1 MSTQTL
7 GKFGNNTIKEYT
19 TVGGTLNNY
28 QRYRH
33 KRDPKLLAKQDLTND
48 NEIHIIKKI
57 HNVTDGSLINRLAI
71 RIDTDH
77 TAETS
82 TLTVEWGDGNTET
95 FTPGSNSLLTV
106 SHDYVYSDT
115 DLSTYDSNTKQ
126 AYIKIYPTN
135 DDFAF
140 QAIRQNERDLDNN
153 VNNHQF
159 PINFTEFRIKAT
171 AMTYLFLHGY
181 TGFSN
186 VNTAAYGSNT
196 QSESNFN
203 GELEYIEIFSLNTS
217 SNTRY
222 DWGTISKQIP
232 LKSVIIHDSKNWLPA
247 DWLEES
253 TIEEFIIYDDTNT
266 GTDIQWNE
274 RTFYRCRKLKYVYI
288 NTGKKNRFYE
298 RVFTDCDSLK
308 SLTIDNVQLE
318 SDSHYTLAGSSRGL
332 EELNVT
338 FADGGDMR
346 KFEGIGYDNNGLKWI
361 NNPNNSSHGNILDL
375 SGLTGYAGFNEMIN
389 NFRNNHSLEQL
400 HIILPNVAFS
410 SSYVNFY
417 TNFYNMYNLKSLTLE
432 NPSSTSFPFGNVS
445 NFLLYSFSLEEFNMI
460 GDFSWGTGVAN
471 NLASTFHSTG
481 IKHSDLPTFFQTITL
496 DGSQSISTGSFFKDR
511 ADRGKMPKLI
521 IDNDSTGTGN
531 FRIDNVNYYSQNTG
545 LTKINTDI
553 LDWSDYAQSSTSAVG
568 WNMTQMVDLTE
579 VTGLDFTSF
588 YWTGGQTL
596 NFSYNNALEKFSGHT
611 YPSAST
617 MFNINLTYSGL
628 TGTALNTLFTE
639 LPDLTGETSR
649 TITIS
654 NSRGAS
660 NDSDLDTTIATNK
673 NYTVT
678 N

>member
-7 GKFGNNTIKEYT
+7 DKFGNNKIKEYT

-33 KRDPKLLAKQDLTND
+33 KRDSKLLAKQDLTND

-57 HNVTDGSLINRLAI
+57 HNVTDGSLINRLKL

-95 FTPGSNSLLTV
+95 FTPGSNSLLNI

-140 QAIRQNERDLDNN
+140 QAIRNNDRGLDDD

-159 PINFTEFRIKAT
+159 PCNFTEFRIKAT
-171 AMTYLFLHGY
+171 ALTYLFLHGY

-186 VNTAAYGSNT
+186 VNTVAYGSNT

-203 GELEYIEIFSLNTS
+203 GELEYIELFSLNTS

-222 DWGTISKQIP
+222 DWGTISKQNP

-253 TIEEFIIYDDTNT
+253 SIEEFIIYDDTNT
-266 GTDIQWNE
+266 STEIQWNE
-274 RTFYRCRKLKYVYI
+274 RTFYRCRQLRYVYI

-308 SLTIDNVQLE
+308 SLSIDNVQLE
-318 SDSHYTLAGSSRGL
+318 SDSHYTLGSGSYAL

-346 KFEGIGYDNNGLKWI
+346 KFEGILYQNYSLKWI
-361 NNPNNSSHGNILDL
+361 NNPNNSSHGNIIDL
-375 SGLTGYAGFNEMIN
+375 SGLTGYTGFNEMIN
-389 NFRNNHSLEQL
+389 HTRDCRNLEQIHL
-400 HIILPNVAFS
+400 ILPNVAFS

-417 TNFYNMYNLKSLTLE
+417 QAFYNLHNLKSLTIE
-432 NPSSTSFPFGNVS
+432 NPSSTSFPFGNIS
-445 NFLLYSFSLEEFNMI
+445 NSFAYSYSLEEFNMI
-460 GDFSWGTGVAN
+460 GDFSWGTGTAN
-471 NLASTFHSTG
+471 QLGGAFRQTG
-481 IKHSDLPTFFQTITL
+481 ILHSDLPTFFQTITL
-496 DGSQSISTGSFFKDR
+496 DGSENISTNNFFRDR
-511 ADRGKMPKLI
+511 ADRGKIPKII

-531 FRIDNVNYYSQNTG
+531 LNMSAFNGFSQNTG
-545 LTKINTDI
+545 VTKINTDI
-553 LDWSDYAQSSTSAVG
+553 LDWSDYAQSSTSPSD
-568 WNMTQMVDLTE
+568 WTMTQMVDLVE

-588 YWTGGQTL
+588 YWSGGQNL